1 MKLLVVAL
9 AALALMGWSQ
19 VGTAQE
25 PPPDFGETN
34 LLLLGC
40 QFMWE
45 VAEAQDLTVKNCRR
59 YAPDEVNGNR
69 ALVHVRLMTDW
80 GPFILHVRLSKS
92 LWSVSTF
99 EQG

>member
-1 MKLLVVAL
+1 MKYVVVVL
-9 AALALMGWSQ
+9 AFVALMGWSQ
-19 VGTAQE
+19 NITAQE

-34 LLLLGC
+34 VLLLAC
-40 QFMWE
+40 QYMWE
-45 VAEAQDLTVKNCRR
+45 VAEAQDMVVKNCRR
-59 YAPDEVNGNR
+59 YAPDEINGYR
-69 ALVHVRLMTDW
+69 ALIHIRLMTDW